1 MFHNQSGERY
11 WRRLYDEHADF
22 QLALLNGDELAAD
35 LHSLPIAWDGTDE
48 DLPAGWDESFERA
61 FESGREPTALSA
73 VAITVSPARRDQRLS
88 GRMIEAMRDAA
99 RAHGLGALLA
109 PVRPT
114 LKARY
119 LLIPIEEFVRWR
131 RPDGSH
137 LDLWI
142 RTHERV
148 GGEILRPAPESMV
161 IEAPVADWEEWTGL
175 QLPGDG
181 ATSSRG
187 CSPCSRC
194 TAASAVT
201 WSRTSG
207 CGTPSRPGCVAS
219 ARRSDRHPAPRFL
232 SKRLMRL
239 QPALRRATMR
249 KRRAIRSHLSLQ
261 SDEARREGRTMLLND
276 SDSRLQLAR
285 EHAGRLAEEMRRSRR
300 LMPDMAGLSSRAS
313 AHLRGPRV
321 RRDVNVPAPRRMG
334 RQGGRRPRRL
344 SFL

>member
-1 MFHNQSGERY
+1 MNLVRYADRPDLLEVRYEQLTKPAFPEFMFHNQSGERY
-11 WRRLYDEHADF
+11 WGRLYDEHAEF

-61 FESGREPTALSA
+61 FESGREPTVLSA
-73 VAITVSPARRDQRLS
+73 VMITVSPARRGQRLS

-119 LLIPIEEFVRWR
+119 PLIPIEEFVRWR

-137 LDLWI
+137 LDPWI

-175 QLPGDG
+175 QLPDDG
-181 ATSSRG
+181 SYVVEGMLSTLEAHGGIGRHVE
-187 CSPCSRC
+187 PNVWLQH
-194 TAASAVT
+194 AV
-201 WSRTSG
+201 
-207 CGTPSRPGCVAS
+207 
-219 ARRSDRHPAPRFL
+219 
-232 SKRLMRL
+232 
-239 QPALRRATMR
+239 
-249 KRRAIRSHLSLQ
+249 
-261 SDEARREGRTMLLND
+261 
-276 SDSRLQLAR
+276 
-285 EHAGRLAEEMRRSRR
+285 
-300 LMPDMAGLSSRAS
+300 
-313 AHLRGPRV
+313 
-321 RRDVNVPAPRRMG
+321 
-334 RQGGRRPRRL
+334 
-344 SFL
+344 